1 MVGLCANDFVGY
13 YTYLQI
19 PGLVGLD
26 KITDFQSDGSVSAI
40 SFEFPY
46 LAIVLMTERVNHRV
60 LRQFVPVCNLTS
72 DNFDEL
78 AKKAV
83 VEHIGAGNALFKEGQ
98 KDSKTFYLLNGEIE
112 IKSPNGGS
120 LIVVGGSKESLQPLA
135 NRQPRQ
141 ETAIARTDVSFIGI
155 DTDMLDVLLTWD
167 QTASYVVTEINT
179 EDSAEDD
186 SDWMTKILQSNVF
199 MQIPPA
205 NIQKMF
211 MQMEQL
217 PVQPGETIMRQGDP
231 GDYYYIIQR
240 GSCEVS
246 RAAPDGRQIKL
257 AVLQQGDG
265 FGEEA
270 LISDTVRNATIT
282 MVTEGSLMRL
292 SKEDFDELLR
302 QPVLNNVTYEQAQK
316 MMEDGATLVD
326 VRLENEFEGGN
337 ITGSV
342 NIPLYLLRI
351 RLAKMDPSAKYIV
364 YCDSGGRS
372 SAAAYI
378 LSEKGINVSVLSG
391 GMQGVS
397 ES

>member
-1 MVGLCANDFVGY
+1 MN
-13 YTYLQI
+13 
-19 PGLVGLD
+19 
-26 KITDFQSDGSVSAI
+26 
-40 SFEFPY
+40 
-46 LAIVLMTERVNHRV
+46 ERVDSRV

-72 DNFDEL
+72 DNFGEL

-83 VEHIGAGNALFKEGQ
+83 IEHLEAGGALFKEGQ
-98 KDSKTFYLLNGEIE
+98 KDRKTFYLVNGEVE
-112 IKSPNGGS
+112 IKNANGGS
-120 LIVVGGSKESLQPLA
+120 TIIVGGSKESLQPLA

-141 ETAIARTDVSFIGI
+141 ETAIARTDVSYIGI

-167 QTASYVVTEINT
+167 QTASYVVTEIN
-179 EDSAEDD
+179 EDEDAEDDD

-199 MQIPPA
+199 LQIPPA

-246 RAAPDGRQIKL
+246 REAPDGRQIKL

-270 LISDTVRNATIT
+270 LISDSVRNATIT

-292 SKEDFDELLR
+292 SKEDFSELLQ
-302 QPVLNNVTYEQAQK
+302 QPVLNNVTYEQAQE
-316 MMEDGATLVD
+316 MMKEGAILVD
-326 VRLENEFEGGN
+326 VRLENEFEGDN
-337 ITGSV
+337 IPNSI

-351 RLAKMDPSAKYIV
+351 RLSKMSPSKKYIV

-378 LSEKGINVSVLSG
+378 LSEHGINVSVLSG
-391 GMQGVS
+391 GMQSISKG
-397 ES
+397 

>member
-1 MVGLCANDFVGY
+1 
-13 YTYLQI
+13 
-19 PGLVGLD
+19 
-26 KITDFQSDGSVSAI
+26 
-40 SFEFPY
+40 
-46 LAIVLMTERVNHRV
+46 MTERVDQKV
-60 LRQFVPVCNLTS
+60 LRQFVPVCNLTN
-72 DNFDEL
+72 DNLGEL

-83 VEHIGAGNALFKEGQ
+83 VEHLEAGNVLFKEGQ
-98 KDSKTFYLLNGEIE
+98 KDSKTFYLIEGEVE
-112 IKSPNGGS
+112 IKNAEGVST
-120 LIVVGGSKESLQPLA
+120 IIVGGSKESLQPLA

-141 ETAIARTDVSFIGI
+141 ETAIARTGVSFIGI

-167 QTASYVVTEINT
+167 QTASYIVTEINE
-179 EDSAEDD
+179 EDQADD

-199 MQIPPA
+199 LQIPPA

-231 GDYYYIIQR
+231 GDYYYILQR

-246 RAAPDGRQIKL
+246 REAPDGRQIKL
-257 AVLQQGDG
+257 AVLNQGDG

-292 SKEDFDELLR
+292 SKEDFNELLQ
-302 QPVLNNVTYEQAQK
+302 QPILNNVTYEQTK
-316 MMEDGATLVD
+316 GMMSNEGAVLVD
-326 VRLENEFEGGN
+326 VRLENEYEGGN
-337 ITGSV
+337 LPGSV

-351 RLAKMDPSAKYIV
+351 RLAKMHPEKKYIV

-372 SAAAYI
+372 AAAAYI
-378 LSEKGINVSVLSG
+378 ISERGINVSVLSG
-391 GMQGVS
+391 GMQAATAV
-397 ES
+397 